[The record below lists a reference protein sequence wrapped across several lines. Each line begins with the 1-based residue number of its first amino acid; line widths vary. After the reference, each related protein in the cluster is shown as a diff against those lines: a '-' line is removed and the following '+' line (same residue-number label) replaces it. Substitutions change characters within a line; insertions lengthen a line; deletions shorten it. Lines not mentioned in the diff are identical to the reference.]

1 MACYARHASRNS
13 SRIGWCVVDCAGCGR
28 PLLLGTKRG
37 RPARYHNAACR
48 QRARRARLA
57 TDHGDVLTAVAAVES
72 AAAEVRHA
80 VLANRDT
87 AQAASRL
94 AGAAAE
100 LARLVTPAPTV
111 PTDEP
116 PAPPVTKPVTEDK
129 PRTSRAKRPA
139 RIAPLDLDTVR
150 LERSSD
156 PTRTGWRVLAGAED
170 APVLVGFLEP
180 MLSVTGRR
188 SGRWEAQTASL
199 TRVHGGPWRNRT
211 EALARLVDDYQRAAS
226 RPRRHTIT

>member
-1 MACYARHASRNS
+1 MD
-13 SRIGWCVVDCAGCGR
+13 CVGCGQ
-28 PLLLGTKRG
+28 PLSLGAKRG
-37 RPARYHNAACR
+37 RPARYHNATCR
-48 QRARRARLA
+48 QRARRARLT
-57 TDHGDVLTAVAAVES
+57 TDHGDVLVAVAAVEA

-80 VLANRDT
+80 VLANSDT

-100 LARLVTPAPTV
+100 LARLVTPAPAV
-111 PTDEP
+111 PADEP
-116 PAPPVTKPVTEDK
+116 PALPVTEPVTKDR

-150 LERSSD
+150 LERSAD
-156 PTRTGWRVLAGAED
+156 PTRTGWRVLAGTED
-170 APVLVGFLEP
+170 APALVGFLEP
-180 MLSVTGRR
+180 VLSVTGRR
-188 SGRWEAQTASL
+188 SSRWEAQTASL

-226 RPRRHTIT
+226 QPRRRTIT

>member
-1 MACYARHASRNS
+1 M
-13 SRIGWCVVDCAGCGR
+13 DCAGCGQ
-28 PLLLGTKRG
+28 PLLVGAKRG
-37 RPARYHNAACR
+37 RPARHHNAACR

-57 TDHGDVLTAVAAVES
+57 TDHGDVLAAVAAVES

-80 VLANRDT
+80 VLTNSDT
-87 AQAASRL
+87 VQAASRL
-94 AGAAAE
+94 AGAAAD
-100 LARLVTPAPTV
+100 LARLVTPAHAIPAN
-111 PTDEP
+111 EP
-116 PAPPVTKPVTEDK
+116 PAPPVTKPVTQDK

-139 RIAPLDLDTVR
+139 RLASLDLDTVR

-156 PTRTGWRVLAGAED
+156 PTRTGWRVLAGVED

-188 SGRWEAQTASL
+188 SSRWEAQTASM

-211 EALARLVDDYQRAAS
+211 EALARLVDDYQRAAA